1 MPLPT
6 ASSRPGLRQW
16 RPSPL
21 GLKLFVA
28 ILSVN
33 VAIAASMFL
42 AVSYSID
49 RGFLDYL
56 NQSQERR
63 ATLLADGLITRWET
77 QGSWKW
83 LEQSPERW
91 PFIVRFELGQEHS
104 DRPSP
109 LGEARDFALRDNEGD
124 YVIPPENSHISLG
137 DWRWLTLY
145 SDINAEGA
153 SQPIGALGFRPPQ
166 HMMERME
173 SRFLE
178 RQQRNLGIIVVSLVL
193 ASLLLAGGLS
203 WWLGR
208 RTRALAGATLRLTE
222 GDYHTRLPERGHD
235 ELSSLA
241 RDFNMLA
248 ATLEASRNARARWVS
263 DTAHELRTP
272 LAVLRGEIE
281 AMQDGIRPLNQ
292 ENLTSLAQEVAQ
304 LERLVADLR
313 LLSQSDAGALDI
325 QLAPMN
331 LSECLNSRLNDA
343 DRWLE
348 ESGLALITQIAPDVM
363 IRGDA
368 QRLRQLWNNLLD
380 NSCAYTHPPGELQV
394 TLGIEQNYAVVIWQD
409 SAPGVPEIEL
419 SRLTERLYR
428 VEGSRNRAS
437 GGSGLGLSIA
447 SALVNAHGGTLVAS
461 SSALGGLKWTLRF
474 PLLTSVNM
482 LAS

>member
-1 MPLPT
+1 MAILT
-6 ASSRPGLRQW
+6 ALRQW
-16 RPSPL
+16 RPSRL
-21 GLKLFVA
+21 GLKLFIT

-33 VAIAASMFL
+33 VAISASMFL

-56 NQSQERR
+56 NQAQERR
-63 ATLLADGLITRWET
+63 AALLADGLITRWET
-77 QGSWKW
+77 QQSWEW

-91 PFIVRFELGQEHS
+91 PFIVRFELGQEHR

-109 LGEARDFALRDNEGD
+109 LGEARDFSLRAEDGRF
-124 YVIPPENSHISLG
+124 VVPPHSGRKNSGNWH
-137 DWRWLTLY
+137 WLTLR
-145 SDINAEGA
+145 SGETT
-153 SQPIGALGFRPPQ
+153 IGSLGFRPPRE
-166 HMMERME
+166 MMERME

-178 RQQRNLGIIVVSLVL
+178 RQQRNLVLIVISLCV

-222 GDYHTRLPERGHD
+222 GDYHTHLPERGRD
-235 ELSSLA
+235 ELSRLA
-241 RDFNMLA
+241 RDFNVLA
-248 ATLEASRNARARWVS
+248 ATLEASRDARARWVS

-292 ENLTSLAQEVAQ
+292 ENLGSLAQEVGQ

-325 QLAPMN
+325 QLAPMD
-331 LSECLNSRLNDA
+331 LSDCLASRLDDA
-343 DRWLE
+343 DRWLV
-348 ESGLALITQIAPDVM
+348 ESGLALTEKIEPGIM

-380 NSCAYTHPPGELQV
+380 NSCAYTQPPGELGV
-394 TLGIEQNYAVVIWQD
+394 TLTTQQGMAVVTWED
-409 SAPGVPEIEL
+409 STPGVPEGEL
-419 SRLTERLYR
+419 ARLTERLYR

-447 SALVNAHGGTLVAS
+447 SALVNAHGATLTPSAS
-461 SSALGGLKWTLRF
+461 TLGGLRWTLRF
-474 PLLTSVNM
+474 PLLATR
-482 LAS
+482 

>member
-1 MPLPT
+1 MRRW
-6 ASSRPGLRQW
+6 SRLRQW
-16 RPSPL
+16 RPSRL
-21 GLKLFVA
+21 GLKLFVV

-33 VAIAASMFL
+33 VAIAASVFL

-49 RGFLDYL
+49 RGFLEYL
-56 NQSQERR
+56 NQAQERR

-77 QGSWKW
+77 QGDWAW
-83 LEQSPERW
+83 LEASPERW
-91 PFIVRFELGQEHS
+91 PYIVRFELGQEHR

-109 LGEARDFALRDNEGD
+109 LGEAQDFALRDSDGE
-124 YVIPPENSHISLG
+124 YVIPPTDTPRGSIG
-137 DWRWLTLY
+137 WRWLMLY
-145 SDINAEGA
+145 SDMTPSGQREA
-153 SQPIGALGFRPPQ
+153 IGALGFRPPQ
-166 HMMERME
+166 EMMERME

-178 RQQRNLGIIVVSLVL
+178 RQQRNLVLIVISLGL

-222 GDYHTRLPERGHD
+222 GDYHTRLPERGRD
-235 ELSSLA
+235 ELSRLA
-241 RDFNMLA
+241 RDFNVLA
-248 ATLEASRNARARWVS
+248 ATLEASREARARWVS

-292 ENLTSLAQEVAQ
+292 ENLGSLAQEVAQ

-331 LSECLNSRLNDA
+331 LSESLESRLNDA

-348 ESGLALITQIAPDVM
+348 ESGLSLSTDLAPDVM

-380 NSCAYTHPPGELQV
+380 NSCAYTQPPGQLSVALTCERDH
-394 TLGIEQNYAVVIWQD
+394 AVITWQD
-409 SAPGVPEIEL
+409 SAPGVPPEEL

-447 SALVNAHGGTLVAS
+447 SALVAAHGGTLTPSAS
-461 SSALGGLKWTLRF
+461 PLGGLTWILRL
-474 PLLTSVNM
+474 PLLS
-482 LAS
+482 AS

>member
-1 MPLPT
+1 MAVLT
-6 ASSRPGLRQW
+6 AIRQW
-16 RPSPL
+16 RPSRL
-21 GLKLFVA
+21 GLKLFVI

-33 VAIAASMFL
+33 VAISASMFL

-56 NQSQERR
+56 NQAQERR
-63 ATLLADGLITRWET
+63 ATLLADGLVTRWET
-77 QGSWKW
+77 QQSWEW

-91 PFIVRFELGQEHS
+91 PFIVRFELGQEHR

-109 LGEARDFALRDNEGD
+109 LGEARDFSLRAEDGRF
-124 YVIPPENSHISLG
+124 VVPPHSGRENSGNWH
-137 DWRWLTLY
+137 WLTLQ
-145 SDINAEGA
+145 SGETT
-153 SQPIGALGFRPPQ
+153 IGSLGFRPPRE
-166 HMMERME
+166 MMERME

-178 RQQRNLGIIVVSLVL
+178 RQQRNLVLIVISLCV

-222 GDYHTRLPERGHD
+222 GDYHTRLPERGRD
-235 ELSSLA
+235 ELSRLA
-241 RDFNMLA
+241 RDFNVLA
-248 ATLEASRNARARWVS
+248 ATLEASRDARARWVS

-292 ENLTSLAQEVAQ
+292 ENLGSLAQEVGQ

-325 QLAPMN
+325 QLAPMD
-331 LSECLNSRLNDA
+331 LSDCLASRLADA
-343 DRWLE
+343 DRWLMD
-348 ESGLALITQIAPDVM
+348 SGLTLTEQIEPGIM

-380 NSCAYTHPPGELQV
+380 NSCAYTQPPGELRV
-394 TLGIEQNYAVVIWQD
+394 TLTTQQGEAVVTWED
-409 SAPGVPEIEL
+409 SAPGVPEGEL
-419 SRLTERLYR
+419 ARLTERLYR
-428 VEGSRNRAS
+428 VEGSRSRAS

-447 SALVNAHGGTLVAS
+447 SALVNAHGATLTPS
-461 SSALGGLKWTLRF
+461 TSTLGGLRWTLRF
-474 PLLTSVNM
+474 PLLAAN
-482 LAS
+482 

>member
-1 MPLPT
+1 M
-6 ASSRPGLRQW
+6 SRWTRLRQW
-16 RPSPL
+16 RPSRL

-33 VAIAASMFL
+33 VAIAASVFL

-49 RGFLDYL
+49 RGFLEYL
-56 NQSQERR
+56 NQAQERR

-77 QGSWKW
+77 QGDWAW
-83 LEQSPERW
+83 LETSPDRW
-91 PFIVRFELGQEHS
+91 PYIVRFELGQEHR

-109 LGEARDFALRDNEGD
+109 LGEAQDFALRDSDGE
-124 YVIPPENSHISLG
+124 YVVPPADAPRGSMG
-137 DWRWLTLY
+137 WRWLTLY
-145 SDINAEGA
+145 SEMTPSGQREA
-153 SQPIGALGFRPPQ
+153 IGALGFRPPQ
-166 HMMERME
+166 EMMERME

-178 RQQRNLGIIVVSLVL
+178 RQQRNLVLIVISLGL

-222 GDYHTRLPERGHD
+222 GDYHTRLPERGKD
-235 ELSSLA
+235 ELSRLA
-241 RDFNMLA
+241 RDFNVLA
-248 ATLEASRNARARWVS
+248 ATLEASREARARWVS

-292 ENLTSLAQEVAQ
+292 ENLSSLAQEVAQ

-331 LSECLNSRLNDA
+331 LSESLESRLNDA

-348 ESGLALITQIAPDVM
+348 ESGLTLTTALADDVM

-368 QRLRQLWNNLLD
+368 QRLRQLWSNLLD
-380 NSCAYTHPPGELQV
+380 NSCAYTQPPGKLSVSLICER
-394 TLGIEQNYAVVIWQD
+394 GDAVITWQD
-409 SAPGVPEIEL
+409 SAPGVPEEEL

-447 SALVNAHGGTLVAS
+447 SALVTAHGGTLTPSA
-461 SSALGGLKWTLRF
+461 SALGGLTWTLRL
-474 PLLTSVNM
+474 PLLT
-482 LAS
+482 AS

>member
-1 MPLPT
+1 MPRLL
-6 ASSRPGLRQW
+6 ASLRHW
-16 RPSPL
+16 RPSRL

-33 VAIAASMFL
+33 VAIAASVFL

-56 NQSQERR
+56 NQAQERR

-77 QGSWKW
+77 QSSWEW
-83 LEQSPERW
+83 LAQSPERW
-91 PFIVRFELGQEHS
+91 PYIVRFELGQEHR

-109 LGEARDFALRDNEGD
+109 LGEAQDFALRNHDGHF
-124 YVIPPENSHISLG
+124 VVPPVDAPRGSN

-145 SDINAEGA
+145 SEHNENGK

-178 RQQRNLGIIVVSLVL
+178 RQQRNLVVIVISLGL

-208 RTRALAGATLRLTE
+208 RTRALAGATQRLTE
-222 GDYHTRLPERGHD
+222 GDYHTRLSERGRD

-241 RDFNMLA
+241 RDFNVLA
-248 ATLEASRNARARWVS
+248 ATLEASRDARARWVS

-292 ENLTSLAQEVAQ
+292 ESLTSLAQEVAQ
-304 LERLVADLR
+304 LERLVNDLR
-313 LLSQSDAGALDI
+313 MLSQSDAGALDI

-331 LSECLNSRLNDA
+331 LSEHLESRLSDA
-343 DRWLE
+343 NRWLE
-348 ESGLALITQIAPDVM
+348 ESGLQLTGQLAPSIM
-363 IRGDA
+363 ICGDA

-380 NSCAYTHPPGELQV
+380 NSCAYTQSPGELSV
-394 TLGIEQNYAVVIWQD
+394 SLASDARFAVIVWQD
-409 SAPGVPEIEL
+409 SSPGVPESEL

-447 SALVNAHGGTLVAS
+447 SALVSAHGGSLEAS
-461 SSALGGLKWTLRF
+461 TSPLGGLRWTLRF
-474 PLLTSVNM
+474 PLFT
-482 LAS
+482 AP

>member
-1 MPLPT
+1 MAVLN
-6 ASSRPGLRQW
+6 AIRQW
-16 RPSPL
+16 RPSRL
-21 GLKLFVA
+21 GLKLFVI

-33 VAIAASMFL
+33 VAISASMFL

-56 NQSQERR
+56 NQAQERR
-63 ATLLADGLITRWET
+63 AALLADGLVTRWET
-77 QGSWKW
+77 QQSWEW

-91 PFIVRFELGQEHS
+91 PFIVRFELGQEHR

-109 LGEARDFALRDNEGD
+109 LGEARDFTLRAADDRFVVPPRSGREG
-124 YVIPPENSHISLG
+124 SGSWH
-137 DWRWLTLY
+137 WLTL
-145 SDINAEGA
+145 SSGDTH
-153 SQPIGALGFRPPQ
+153 IGSLGFRPPRE
-166 HMMERME
+166 MMERME

-178 RQQRNLGIIVVSLVL
+178 RQQRNLVLIVISLCV

-222 GDYHTRLPERGHD
+222 GDYHTRLPERGRD
-235 ELSSLA
+235 ELSRLA
-241 RDFNMLA
+241 RDFNVLA
-248 ATLEASRNARARWVS
+248 ATLEASRDARARWVS

-292 ENLTSLAQEVAQ
+292 ENLGSLAQEVGQ

-325 QLAPMN
+325 QLAPMD
-331 LSECLNSRLNDA
+331 LSDCLASRLDDA
-343 DRWLE
+343 DRWLV
-348 ESGLALITQIAPDVM
+348 ESGLTLTERIEPGIM

-368 QRLRQLWNNLLD
+368 QRLRQLWSNLLD
-380 NSCAYTHPPGELQV
+380 NSCAYTQPPGELRV
-394 TLGIEQNYAVVIWQD
+394 TLTTQQGMAVVTWED
-409 SAPGVPEIEL
+409 STPGVPEGEL
-419 SRLTERLYR
+419 ARLTERLYR

-447 SALVNAHGGTLVAS
+447 SALVNAHGATLTPSAS
-461 SSALGGLKWTLRF
+461 SLGGLRWTLRF
-474 PLLTSVNM
+474 PLLTTG
-482 LAS
+482 

>member
-1 MPLPT
+1 MALLT
-6 ASSRPGLRQW
+6 AIRQW
-16 RPSPL
+16 RPSRL
-21 GLKLFVA
+21 GLKLFVI

-33 VAIAASMFL
+33 VAISASMFL

-56 NQSQERR
+56 NQAQERR
-63 ATLLADGLITRWET
+63 ATLLADGLVTRWET
-77 QGSWKW
+77 QQSWGW

-91 PFIVRFELGQEHS
+91 PFIVRFELGQEHR

-109 LGEARDFALRDNEGD
+109 LGEARDFTLRDTDGQF
-124 YVIPPENSHISLG
+124 VVPPHSGRESSGNWH
-137 DWRWLTLY
+137 WLTLQSDG
-145 SDINAEGA
+145 SDIG
-153 SQPIGALGFRPPQ
+153 SLGFRPPRE
-166 HMMERME
+166 MLERME

-178 RQQRNLGIIVVSLVL
+178 RQQRNLVLIVISLCV

-222 GDYHTRLPERGHD
+222 GDYHTRLPERGRD
-235 ELSSLA
+235 ELSRLA
-241 RDFNMLA
+241 RDFNVLA
-248 ATLEASRNARARWVS
+248 ATLEASRDARARWVS

-292 ENLTSLAQEVAQ
+292 ENLSSLAQEVGQ
-304 LERLVADLR
+304 LERLVTDLR

-325 QLAPMN
+325 QLAPMD
-331 LSECLNSRLNDA
+331 LSDCLASRLADA
-343 DRWLE
+343 DRWLVD
-348 ESGLALITQIAPDVM
+348 SGLTLTEQIEPGIM

-380 NSCAYTHPPGELQV
+380 NSCAYTQPPGELRV
-394 TLGIEQNYAVVIWQD
+394 TLTAQQGMAVVIWED
-409 SAPGVPEIEL
+409 STPGVPEEEL
-419 SRLTERLYR
+419 VRLTERLYR
-428 VEGSRNRAS
+428 VEGSRSRAS

-447 SALVNAHGGTLVAS
+447 SALVNAHGATLTPS
-461 SSALGGLKWTLRF
+461 ISTLGGLRWTLRF
-474 PLLTSVNM
+474 PLL
-482 LAS
+482 AAD

>member
-1 MPLPT
+1 MALLT
-6 ASSRPGLRQW
+6 AIRQW
-16 RPSPL
+16 RPSRL
-21 GLKLFVA
+21 GLKLFVI

-33 VAIAASMFL
+33 VAISASMFL

-56 NQSQERR
+56 NQAQERR
-63 ATLLADGLITRWET
+63 ATLLADGLVTRWET
-77 QGSWKW
+77 QQSWEW

-91 PFIVRFELGQEHS
+91 PFIVRFELGQEHR

-109 LGEARDFALRDNEGD
+109 LGEARDFTLRAADD
-124 YVIPPENSHISLG
+124 RYVVPPHGGRENSGSWH
-137 DWRWLTLY
+137 WLTLR
-145 SDINAEGA
+145 SGDTH
-153 SQPIGALGFRPPQ
+153 IGSLGFRPPRE
-166 HMMERME
+166 MMERME

-178 RQQRNLGIIVVSLVL
+178 RQQRNLVLIVVSLCV

-222 GDYHTRLPERGHD
+222 GDYRTRLPERGRD
-235 ELSSLA
+235 ELSRLA
-241 RDFNMLA
+241 RDFNVLA
-248 ATLEASRNARARWVS
+248 ATLEASRDARARWVS

-292 ENLTSLAQEVAQ
+292 ENLSSLAQEVGQ

-325 QLAPMN
+325 QLAPMD
-331 LSECLNSRLNDA
+331 LSDCLASRLNDA
-343 DRWLE
+343 DRWLVD
-348 ESGLALITQIAPDVM
+348 SGLTLTKQIEPGIM

-380 NSCAYTHPPGELQV
+380 NSCAYTQPPGELRV
-394 TLGIEQNYAVVIWQD
+394 TLTAQQGVAVVTWED
-409 SAPGVPEIEL
+409 STPGVPEGEL
-419 SRLTERLYR
+419 ARLTERLYR
-428 VEGSRNRAS
+428 VEGSRSRAS

-447 SALVNAHGGTLVAS
+447 SALVNAHGATLTPS
-461 SSALGGLKWTLRF
+461 ISTLDGLRWTLRF
-474 PLLTSVNM
+474 PLL
-482 LAS
+482 AAD

>member
-1 MPLPT
+1 MAVLT
-6 ASSRPGLRQW
+6 AIRQW
-16 RPSPL
+16 RPSRL
-21 GLKLFVA
+21 GLKLFVI

-33 VAIAASMFL
+33 VAISASMFL

-49 RGFLDYL
+49 RGFFDYL
-56 NQSQERR
+56 NQAQERR
-63 ATLLADGLITRWET
+63 ATLLADGLVTRWET
-77 QGSWKW
+77 QQSWEW

-91 PFIVRFELGQEHS
+91 PFIVRFELGQEHR

-109 LGEARDFALRDNEGD
+109 LGEASDFALRGPDGQ
-124 YVIPPENSHISLG
+124 YVVPPQGGHESPGNWYWLSLQ
-137 DWRWLTLY
+137 
-145 SDINAEGA
+145 SEEH
-153 SQPIGALGFRPPQ
+153 PIGELGFRPPRQ
-166 HMMERME
+166 MMERME
-173 SRFLE
+173 NRFLE
-178 RQQRNLGIIVVSLVL
+178 RQQRNLVLIVISLCI

-222 GDYHTRLPERGHD
+222 GDYSTRLPERGRD
-235 ELSSLA
+235 ELSRLA
-241 RDFNMLA
+241 RDFNVLA
-248 ATLEASRNARARWVS
+248 ATLEASRDARARWVS

-292 ENLTSLAQEVAQ
+292 ENLSSLAQEVGQ
-304 LERLVADLR
+304 LERLVTDLR

-325 QLAPMN
+325 QLAPLN
-331 LSECLNSRLNDA
+331 LSESLTGRLADA

-348 ESGLALITQIAPDVM
+348 ESGLSLTEEIDPDIM

-380 NSCAYTHPPGELQV
+380 NSCAYTQPPGTLRV
-394 TLGIEQNYAVVIWQD
+394 TLTTQRGFALVSWED
-409 SAPGVPEIEL
+409 SAPGVPEGEL
-419 SRLTERLYR
+419 TRLTERLYR

-447 SALVNAHGGTLVAS
+447 SALMTAHGATLTPS
-461 SSALGGLKWTLRF
+461 TSTLGGLRWTMRF
-474 PLLTSVNM
+474 PLLP
-482 LAS
+482 AS

>member
-1 MPLPT
+1 MALL
-6 ASSRPGLRQW
+6 ASLRQW
-16 RPSPL
+16 RPSRL
-21 GLKLFVA
+21 GLKLFAV

-49 RGFLDYL
+49 RGFIDYL
-56 NQSQERR
+56 NQAQERR

-77 QGSWKW
+77 QGSWEW
-83 LEQSPERW
+83 LTQSPERW
-91 PFIVRFELGQEHS
+91 SYIVRFELGQEHR

-109 LGEARDFALRDNEGD
+109 LGEMRDFALRDPEGNFI
-124 YVIPPENSHISLG
+124 VPPRDGHAGSG

-145 SDINAEGA
+145 SELPGNREKQA
-153 SQPIGALGFRPPQ
+153 IGALGFRSPQ
-166 HMMERME
+166 EIMERME
-173 SRFLE
+173 NRFLE
-178 RQQRNLGIIVVSLVL
+178 RQQRNLVVIVISLVM

-208 RTRALAGATLRLTE
+208 RTRALAGATLRLTK
-222 GDYHTRLPERGHD
+222 GDYHTRLSGRGRD
-235 ELSSLA
+235 ELSRLA
-241 RDFNMLA
+241 QDFNVLA
-248 ATLEASRNARARWVS
+248 ATLEASRDARARWVS

-292 ENLTSLAQEVAQ
+292 ENLISLAQEVAQ

-331 LSECLNSRLNDA
+331 LSECLSSRLKDA
-343 DRWLE
+343 DRWLN
-348 ESGLALITQIAPDVM
+348 ESGLALITQLAPEVM

-380 NSCAYTHPPGELQV
+380 NSCAYTNAPGELQV
-394 TLGIEQNYAVVIWQD
+394 TLSVARDYAVIVWQD
-409 SAPGVPEIEL
+409 SAPGVPNSEL

-447 SALVNAHGGTLVAS
+447 SALVSAHSGTFEAS
-461 SSALGGLKWTLRF
+461 ASALGGLKWTLRF
-474 PLLTSVNM
+474 PLLTSY
-482 LAS
+482 